1 MSDSPSN
8 NHVPDS
14 DFDPDDE
21 HANGRHAFLKLG
33 DYLREHEW
41 NPQQLADQ
49 YIYRMPFMGTNGNMY
64 VYTQVRVEA
73 EQFICYVMAP
83 IKAAEEVRPAVAEFL
98 TRANY
103 GLYIGNFELDYAD
116 GEIRYKSSIDFEGV
130 PLSVELIRN
139 TLYPALQLMD
149 RYLPGLM
156 KVAYAGMVPAE
167 AINEIE
173 G

>member
-1 MSDSPSN
+1 
-8 NHVPDS
+8 
-14 DFDPDDE
+14 
-21 HANGRHAFLKLG
+21 
-33 DYLREHEW
+33 
-41 NPQQLADQ
+41 
-49 YIYRMPFMGTNGNMY
+49 
-64 VYTQVRVEA
+64 
-73 EQFICYVMAP
+73 MAP

>member
-64 VYTQVRVEA
+64 VYTQVRV
-73 EQFICYVMAP
+73 
-83 IKAAEEVRPAVAEFL
+83 
-98 TRANY
+98 
-103 GLYIGNFELDYAD
+103 
-116 GEIRYKSSIDFEGV
+116 
-130 PLSVELIRN
+130 
-139 TLYPALQLMD
+139 
-149 RYLPGLM
+149 
-156 KVAYAGMVPAE
+156 
-167 AINEIE
+167 
-173 G
+173 